1 MTMTISGFR
10 CEPFISPSNHLLILV
25 FMPEIMP
32 FKGILY
38 HPELLKDADG
48 LICPPYDVISPAFQQ
63 QLYSRSPFNA
73 IRLELPKEADPYEA
87 AALRLAEWLQ
97 AGELQHDME
106 PAIYPYFQTFEDSD
120 GVSHTRCG
128 FFAAMRLHD
137 FTDKKVLPHEKT
149 LSGPKADRLNLFR
162 KTKTNISSIFGLYAD
177 ESKRVDR
184 LMKSF
189 AEANEPVVDAEFQ
202 GVINR
207 MWRIT
212 DSSLVGQFQQTL
224 QERVVYIADG
234 HHRYD
239 TGVNY
244 RNERAAA
251 NHSHTGEEPYN
262 FILTYLA
269 NIHDEGLLI
278 FPIHRLVHTLPGFD
292 MVELRAALAENFTL
306 TDLHDR
312 AELKCFF
319 DQESSNY
326 TYGVVT
332 SGSVVGITLKS
343 DPDTLVDPSRQ
354 EALKSLGL
362 VLLHDLILGKLLGIS
377 QDAMA
382 KQSNLL
388 YVHDDREVFDAVE
401 LGKVQVGFVVKPT
414 TVAQVLAVSETGEVM
429 PQKSTFFYPK
439 IMTGLVFNSIA

>member
-1 MTMTISGFR
+1 
-10 CEPFISPSNHLLILV
+10 
-25 FMPEIMP
+25 MP

-38 HPELLKDADG
+38 NPELLTSADG
-48 LICPPYDVISPAFQQ
+48 LICPPYDVVSPAFQQ
-63 QLYSRSPFNA
+63 KLYNCSPFNA
-73 IRLELPKEADPYEA
+73 IRLELPMEADPYEA
-87 AALRLAEWLQ
+87 AASRLAEWLQ
-97 AGELQHDME
+97 TGELQHDSV

-128 FFAAMRLHD
+128 FFAAMRLYD
-137 FTDKKVLPHEKT
+137 FSEKKVLAHEKT

-177 ESKRVDR
+177 ESKTAERV
-184 LMKSF
+184 MKRF
-189 AEANEPVVDAEFQ
+189 AEANEPVIDAEFQ
-202 GVINR
+202 GVRNR

-212 DSSLVGQFQQTL
+212 DPELVAQFQHSL
-224 QERVVYIADG
+224 QERAVYIADG

-251 NHSHTGEEPYN
+251 NPSHTGQEPYN

-278 FPIHRLVHTLPGFD
+278 FPIHRLVHSLAGFD
-292 MVELRAALAENFTL
+292 LAVLKTALEEHFTL
-306 TDLHDR
+306 TDLQDR
-312 AELKCFF
+312 AELKRFL
-319 DQESSNY
+319 DREPSNF
-326 TYGVVT
+326 TYGVVST
-332 SGSVVGITLKS
+332 GSVFGITLKS
-343 DPDTLVDPSRQ
+343 NPETLVDPSRP
-354 EALKSLGL
+354 EVLRRLGL

-377 QDAMA
+377 QEAMA

-388 YVHDDREVFDAVE
+388 YVHDDREVFEAVE
-401 LGKVQVGFVVKPT
+401 SGKVQVGFVVKPT
-414 TVAQVLAVSETGEVM
+414 TVEQVLAVSETGEVM

-439 IMTGLVFNSIA
+439 IMTGLVFNPIA

>member
-1 MTMTISGFR
+1 
-10 CEPFISPSNHLLILV
+10 
-25 FMPEIMP
+25 MPEIIP

-38 HPELLKDADG
+38 HPELLKSSDG
-48 LICPPYDVISPAFQQ
+48 LICPPYDVISSAFQQ
-63 QLYSRSPFNA
+63 QLYNSSPFNA
-73 IRLELPKEADPYEA
+73 IRLELPKEDDPYEA
-87 AALRLAEWLQ
+87 AALRLAGWLQ
-97 AGELQHDME
+97 AGELQHDPV
-106 PAIYPYFQTFEDSD
+106 PAIYPYFQTFADVD

-128 FFAAMRLHD
+128 FFAAMRLYD
-137 FTDKKVLPHEKT
+137 FSEKKVLPHEKT

-177 ESKRVDR
+177 ESKRADCV
-184 LMKSF
+184 MKSF
-189 AEANEPVVDAEFQ
+189 AEANEPVIDAEFQ
-202 GVINR
+202 GVRNR

-212 DSSLVGQFQQTL
+212 DPALVAQFQRSL
-224 QERVVYIADG
+224 QERPVYIADG

-251 NHSHTGEEPYN
+251 NPSHTGEEPYN

-278 FPIHRLVHTLPGFD
+278 FPIHRLVHTLASFD
-292 MVELRAALAENFTL
+292 ICTLRVALEEHFTL

-312 AELKCFF
+312 AELKNFF
-319 DQESSNY
+319 DQEPSNY

-332 SGSVVGITLKS
+332 PGSVVGITLKGT
-343 DPDTLVDPSRQ
+343 PDTLIDPSRH

-377 QDAMA
+377 QEAMA
-382 KQSNLL
+382 KQSNIL
-388 YVHDDREVFDAVE
+388 YVHDDREVFEMVE
-401 LGKVQVGFVVKPT
+401 SGKVQVGFVVKPT
-414 TVAQVLAVSETGEVM
+414 TVAQVLAVSESGEVM

>member
-1 MTMTISGFR
+1 
-10 CEPFISPSNHLLILV
+10 
-25 FMPEIMP
+25 MPEIMP
-32 FKGILY
+32 TKGILY
-38 HPELLKDADG
+38 NPELLKSADK
-48 LICPPYDVISPAFQQ
+48 LICPPYDIISTAFQQ
-63 QLYSRSPFNA
+63 QLYNSSPLNA
-73 IRLELPKEADPYEA
+73 IRLELPMEADPYEA

-97 AGELQHDME
+97 AGELQQDLT
-106 PAIYPYFQTFEDSD
+106 PAIYPYFQTFEDVD

-137 FTDKKVLPHEKT
+137 FAEKKVLPHEKT

-177 ESKRVDR
+177 ESKTADR
-184 LMKSF
+184 MMKSF
-189 AEANEPVVDAEFQ
+189 AESNKPIIDAQFQ
-202 GVINR
+202 GVSNR

-212 DSSLVGQFQQTL
+212 DPSLVGQFQQSL
-224 QERVVYIADG
+224 RECAVYIADG

-251 NHSHTGEEPYN
+251 NLSHTGKEPYN

-269 NIHDEGLLI
+269 NIYDEGLLI
-278 FPIHRLVHTLPGFD
+278 FPIHRLVHSLESFD
-292 MVELRAALAENFTL
+292 LSALRGALEEHFTL

-312 AELKCFF
+312 AELKRFL
-319 DQESSNY
+319 DQEPSNY

-332 SGSVVGITLKS
+332 PGSVVGITLKS
-343 DPDTLVDPSRQ
+343 DLHTLVDPSRP
-354 EALKSLGL
+354 EALKDLGL
-362 VLLHDLILGKLLGIS
+362 VLLHDHILGKLLDIS
-377 QDAMA
+377 QEAMA

-388 YVHDDREVFDAVE
+388 YVHDDREVFEAVE
-401 LGKVQVGFVVKPT
+401 SGKVQVGFVVKPT
-414 TVAQVLAVSETGEVM
+414 TVEQVLAVSESGEVM

-439 IMTGLVFNSIA
+439 IMTGLVFNPIA

>member
-1 MTMTISGFR
+1 
-10 CEPFISPSNHLLILV
+10 
-25 FMPEIMP
+25 MPEIMP

-38 HPELLKDADG
+38 NPELLKSADG

-63 QLYSRSPFNA
+63 QLYNSSPFNA

-87 AALRLAEWLQ
+87 AGVRLAEWLQ
-97 AGELQHDME
+97 AGELQHDTE
-106 PAIYPYFQTFEDSD
+106 PAIYPYFQTFNDVD

-137 FTDKKVLPHEKT
+137 FAEKKVLPHEKT

-177 ESKRVDR
+177 ESKSVDR

-189 AEANEPVVDAEFQ
+189 AEANESVIDAEFQ
-202 GVINR
+202 GVRNR

-212 DSSLVGQFQQTL
+212 DPSLVGQFQQTL

-251 NHSHTGEEPYN
+251 NPSHTGEEPYN

-278 FPIHRLVHTLPGFD
+278 FPIHRLVHTLPNFD
-292 MVELRAALAENFTL
+292 RTMLRVALEEHFTL

-312 AELKCFF
+312 AELKHFF
-319 DQESSNY
+319 DQGPSNF

-332 SGSVVGITLKS
+332 PGSVVGITLKS
-343 DPDTLVDPSRQ
+343 DPDTLVDRSRP

-382 KQSNLL
+382 KQSNLV
-388 YVHDDREVFDAVE
+388 YVHDDREVFEAVE
-401 LGKVQVGFVVKPT
+401 SGKVQVGFVVKPT

-439 IMTGLVFNSIA
+439 IMTGLVFNPIA